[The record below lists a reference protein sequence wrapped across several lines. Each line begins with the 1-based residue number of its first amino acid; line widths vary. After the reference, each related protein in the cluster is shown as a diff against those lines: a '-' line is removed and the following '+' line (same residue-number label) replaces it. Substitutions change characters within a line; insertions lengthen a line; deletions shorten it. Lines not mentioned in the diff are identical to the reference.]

1 MRDLKKTRQKAKKVR
16 HNRIKQKKQPLQ
28 WRKFL
33 PRVLRVGIALFSV
46 TLILVGGFFVSQFL
60 MASDLFRVDEVTV
73 QGNQRLS
80 GQQIA
85 VLSDIEKGVNTFE
98 LDLDLIGRKIEEN
111 PWIQTAQVQRIFP
124 RQVVIQVTE
133 RKPVAIINLGYLYYL
148 DKQGEIFKVL
158 GAADSLDFPVVTG
171 FDYEKAQKHDAD
183 YAQDLRQIVELL
195 DDIRQRPQFD
205 LKQVSEV
212 HRDKTGDLTLFTLRG
227 GVRVKLGRGEYKK
240 KIDRL
245 EKIYARLKPKLKI
258 LDYID
263 LNVDE
268 KVIVRI
274 ERLKKTA
281 KG

>member
-1 MRDLKKTRQKAKKVR
+1 MRDLKKTQQKTKKVR
-16 HNRIKQKKQPLQ
+16 QNRVKQKKQPLQ

-33 PRVLRVGIALFSV
+33 PRVLRVSIALFSV
-46 TLILVGGFFVSQFL
+46 TLIFVGGFFVTQFL

-73 QGNQRLS
+73 QGNRHLRSEQV
-80 GQQIA
+80 A

-124 RQVVIQVTE
+124 RQVVIRVTE

-148 DKQGEIFKVL
+148 DQRGEIFKVL
-158 GAADSLDFPVVTG
+158 GAADSLDYPVVTG
-171 FDYEKAQKHDAD
+171 FDYEKAQQHDSE
-183 YAQDLRQIVELL
+183 YAHDLRQIVELL

-227 GVRVKLGRGEYKK
+227 GVRVKLGRGDYKK

>member
-1 MRDLKKTRQKAKKVR
+1 MRDLKKSQQKAKKIR
-16 HNRIKQKKQPLQ
+16 QNRIKQKKQPLQ

-60 MASDLFRVDEVTV
+60 MASDLFRVDEVAV

-85 VLSDIEKGVNTFE
+85 VLSDIEKGVNTFD

-133 RKPVAIINLGYLYYL
+133 RQPVAIINLGYLYYL
-148 DKQGEIFKVL
+148 DKRGEIFKVL
-158 GAADSLDFPVVTG
+158 GASDSLDYPVVTG
-171 FDYEKAQKHDAD
+171 FDYEKAQKHDAE
-183 YAQDLRQIVELL
+183 YAQNLRQIVELF

-205 LKQVSEV
+205 LKQISEV
-212 HRDKTGDLTLFTLRG
+212 HREKDGDLTLFTLRG
-227 GVRVKLGRGEYKK
+227 GVRVKLGRGDYKK

>member
-1 MRDLKKTRQKAKKVR
+1 MRDLKKTQQKTKKVR
-16 HNRIKQKKQPLQ
+16 QNRVKQKKQPLQ

-33 PRVLRVGIALFSV
+33 PRVLRASIALFSV
-46 TLILVGGFFVSQFL
+46 TLIFVGGFFVTQFL

-73 QGNQRLS
+73 QGNRRLRS
-80 GQQIA
+80 EQVA
-85 VLSDIEKGVNTFE
+85 VLSDIEKGVNTFK

-124 RQVVIQVTE
+124 RQVVIRVTE

-148 DKQGEIFKVL
+148 DQRGEIFKVL
-158 GAADSLDFPVVTG
+158 GAADSLDYPVVTG
-171 FDYEKAQKHDAD
+171 FDYEKAQQHDSE
-183 YAQDLRQIVELL
+183 YAHDLRQIVELL

-227 GVRVKLGRGEYKK
+227 GVRVKLGRGDYKK